1 MASQNDTMLV
11 RCCNVIALDGSIV
24 QVVIREDGRV
34 ATRSRGLV
42 VWDNPATIDDVRTR
56 HHGVNC
62 SSDTLPDSLTP
73 QPTPLFERCCRGWIG
88 HALGRCSCV

>member
-11 RCCNVIALDGSIV
+11 RCCNVVALDGSIV

-56 HHGVNC
+56 HHSVNC

-73 QPTPLFERCCRGWIG
+73 KLTPAAQCCRGWIG
-88 HALGRCSCV
+88 HALELS